1 MENMKEAKAIQSLD
15 EMTSILKNELEN
27 IAEGFIAVG
36 YYLKKTRDDELYKE
50 KGYKSIFEYAQ
61 SVFGL

>member
-36 YYLKKTRDDELYKE
+36 YYLKKTRDDEL
-50 KGYKSIFEYAQ
+50 
-61 SVFGL
+61 